1 MTMPTRTR
9 TPVLALATIALGLLV
24 VGGILLAGRLGIPDT
39 TAAPTV
45 AASPSPSAADPRAT
59 PEGTVRAFFTAF
71 ATARRSDEPS
81 AIVSFVTGTDSSAY
95 RSVAG
100 FLEAQKSL
108 GKASI
113 LTEQRIEHLKAVT
126 AGATTTIT
134 FDYTEVGYDISL
146 AAASPL
152 QTPQVLPA
160 VHVTVHLALAG
171 SAWLVDAYESAP

>member
-1 MTMPTRTR
+1 MTRPLR
-9 TPVLALATIALGLLV
+9 TPVLALAAVALGLLV
-24 VGGILLAGRLGIPDT
+24 VGGILLAGRLGVPDA

-45 AASPSPSAADPRAT
+45 TASPSPSAADPRAT
-59 PEGTVRAFFTAF
+59 PEGTVRAFFAAF
-71 ATARRSDEPS
+71 ATTRRSDDPS
-81 AIVSFVTGTDSSAY
+81 AIVTFVTGLDSSAY
-95 RSVAG
+95 QSVVG
-100 FLEAQKSL
+100 FLEAQKAL

-113 LTEQRIEHLKAVT
+113 LTEQRIENLH
-126 AGATTTIT
+126 ATTSGTAATVT

-160 VHVTVHLALAG
+160 VHVTVHLALVG